1 MVVVKILMKGVIMM
15 TMKMTIMAV
24 VKMLTK
30 GVIMVTMKMTTM
42 VMVSVSILMLRYWH
56 IPFISQQESMRQS
69 MTMFE

>member
-30 GVIMVTMKMTTM
+30 
-42 VMVSVSILMLRYWH
+42 
-56 IPFISQQESMRQS
+56 
-69 MTMFE
+69 